1 MDARRGP
8 GQDAQAGEA
17 GTLGGVEAPPRAAV
31 LNRLR
36 RDPLRSGGD
45 PVCKKKGVAWTAP
58 SRQRPAVTPQK
69 LAVKVRYQVRGAPG
83 KASTAPVPVL
93 YRPPA
98 VTYSK
103 AL

>member
-1 MDARRGP
+1 MDARRRQGEGP
-8 GQDAQAGEA
+8 QP
-17 GTLGGVEAPPRAAV
+17 VAV

-36 RDPLRSGGD
+36 CDPLRHIGD
-45 PVCKKKGVAWTAP
+45 QVGKNGVARTAP

-83 KASTAPVPVL
+83 KASPAPVPVL

-98 VTYSK
+98 VTYSN

>member
-1 MDARRGP
+1 MDARRRQGE
-8 GQDAQAGEA
+8 DAQAEEA
-17 GTLGGVEAPPRAAV
+17 GKVARVEGPQRVAV

-36 RDPLRSGGD
+36 CDLLRHSGD
-45 PVCKKKGVAWTAP
+45 QEKNGVARTAP